1 MATRAAQTHLTP
13 EAYITLERKAIPDA
27 DIVRSEYINGEIIN
41 MPGASFAHNLVTA
54 NISAMLHARLR
65 GSACVVFAN
74 DMRISIP
81 TANSYFY
88 PDVGVVC
95 EEPRFEDDV
104 FDTLLN
110 PIVVVEV
117 LSPST
122 EAYDRGEKFAHYRQ
136 LPCLQEYVLVAQDQI
151 RVDHY
156 RRQEK
161 QWIFSDFQK
170 RDEILPF
177 PSIQCELPLEEIYE
191 GVSFSEIKNA
201 ET

>member
-13 EAYITLERKAIPDA
+13 EEYITLERKAIPNA
-27 DIVRSEYINGEIIN
+27 DTVRSEYINGRIIN
-41 MPGASFAHNLVTA
+41 MPGASFAHNLITN
-54 NISAMLHARLR
+54 NISGELRTRLK
-65 GSACVVFAN
+65 GSACAAFAN
-74 DMRISIP
+74 DMRIGIP
-81 TANSYFY
+81 TAKSYFY

-136 LPCLQEYVLVAQDQI
+136 LASLQEYVLVSQDQI

-161 QWIFSDFQK
+161 QWIFTDFEKQ
-170 RDEILPF
+170 DETLQL
-177 PSIQCELPLEEIYE
+177 PSIQCELPLLEIYQR
-191 GVSFSEIKNA
+191 VTFPD
-201 ET
+201 